1 MAATVELCESNGATE
16 TVTHTLAVWPALA
29 ASMGSVDQAN
39 LDPVTN
45 RLTPGTNSY
54 EKWQRV
60 HVTALGAAAAVR
72 SVKVWIE
79 GALAP
84 NTSSHYNGSLSQAT
98 YDTANHKQTV
108 YAQPATTATRTPE
121 VMPTS
126 EPASPNLGIGGSLT
140 GSLTA
145 AGYSDYLVQQI
156 RTTASATAG
165 STVQLRVGYE
175 EVA

>member
-16 TVTHTLAVWPALA
+16 TVTHGLAVLPARA

-45 RLTPGTNSY
+45 RLTPGGNSY

-60 HVTALGAAAAVR
+60 HVTALGGAAAVR
-72 SVKVWIE
+72 TFKIWAE
-79 GALAP
+79 GAVAT
-84 NTSSHYNGSLSQAT
+84 NTTHHYNGSLSQAT
-98 YDTANHKQTV
+98 YDSANHKQTT

-121 VMPTS
+121 PMVTS

-140 GSLTA
+140 GALTA
-145 AGYSDYLVQQI
+145 PGYSDYLVHQI
-156 RTTASATAG
+156 RTTASATTGA
-165 STVQLRVGYE
+165 TLTLRVGYE